1 MKEIK
6 TKDDIISLYH
16 PLKNLEKVVRYF
28 THLQNNK
35 DSNKLLIYLTEAL
48 RNHYNQN
55 LNDYFEYTT
64 HDNDDLTSGE
74 IRLRYKCKKF
84 TYREIIIS
92 YHVDEYGNVIYKWDG
107 FEDILFDFLNYFCIM
122 TNQLGFS
129 LPYIEAENFQRYR
142 ELAIYLEDG
151 WRLKDKIEK
160 LWFDKNIK
168 SLTAKEFIKYLQ
180 DETNPPPNA
189 MICEK
194 GPDWNQLIF
203 DSENLRINFA
213 PFKRNKD
220 VDKMGVRWLTYD
232 VNLAEWESNILT
244 CQRMTIFEDRVLEI
258 ANTAKKNMH
267 TSLKMMEELF
277 LENIKKN
284 EKD

>member
-1 MKEIK
+1 MKK
-6 TKDDIISLYH
+6 NTGRDYIISLYH
-16 PLKNLEKVVRYF
+16 ILKNLENVVRYF
-28 THLQNNK
+28 THLQKNK
-35 DSNKLLIYLTEAL
+35 DSNKLLIYLTETL

-64 HDNDDLTSGE
+64 YDNDEQTSGE
-74 IRLRYKCKKF
+74 IRLRYKCKIF
-84 TYREIIIS
+84 TYNEIIIS
-92 YHVDEYGNVIYKWDG
+92 YNVDEYGNVIYKWDG
-107 FEDILFDFLNYFCIM
+107 FENILFDFLNYFCVIN
-122 TNQLGFS
+122 NQFDFS
-129 LPYIEAENFQRYR
+129 IPEIEVENFQRYR
-142 ELAIYLEDG
+142 ELVIYLEGG
-151 WRLKDKIEK
+151 WRLKDKIDK
-160 LWFDKNIK
+160 LWYDKSLIT
-168 SLTAKEFIKYLQ
+168 LTAKEFIKYLQ

-189 MICEK
+189 VIWDK
-194 GPDWNQLIF
+194 GLDWNEVIF
-203 DSENLRINFA
+203 DSENLRISFA

-244 CQRMTIFEDRVLEI
+244 CQRMSIFEDRVLEI

-277 LENIKKN
+277 LENINKN